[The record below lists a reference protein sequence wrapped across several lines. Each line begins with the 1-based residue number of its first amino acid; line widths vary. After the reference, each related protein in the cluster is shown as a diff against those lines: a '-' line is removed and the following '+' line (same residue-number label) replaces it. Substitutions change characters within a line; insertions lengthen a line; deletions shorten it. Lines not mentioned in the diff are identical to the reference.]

1 MMQDLAVKVYTE
13 KDKVPLL
20 CAVLCAVLC
29 TVLCAMLCTVL
40 CAMLCAMLCAAL
52 CCCAQKYFREV
63 WMKQD
68 VPKMDNAI
76 VVRLKNLNLAT
87 KVFLKALIC
96 ALAVVVTGW
105 CARVWIGLAC
115 YRGSNTVA
123 CKALSVVV
131 TVCEGELVMLLFMS
145 LCVAAIAGGV
155 VAILSAF

>member
-1 MMQDLAVKVYTE
+1 MMQDLAVKTTTE
-13 KDKVPLL
+13 EEKVPLL
-20 CAVLCAVLC
+20 CAVLCAMLC
-29 TVLCAMLCTVL
+29 AVLCAMLCAVL

-52 CCCAQKYFREV
+52 CCCAQKFIRET
-63 WMKQD
+63 WMKQE
-68 VPKMDNAI
+68 VPKLDNSI
-76 VVRLKNLNLAT
+76 VARLKNFNLAT
-87 KVFLKALIC
+87 KVFLKALIVV
-96 ALAVVVTGW
+96 LAVVVTGW

-145 LCVAAIAGGV
+145 LCVAAIVGGV